1 MLDAQTISV
10 MSKLREKRIEKGL
23 TLMQVAGLVRTNV
36 GNLSRIE
43 RGQQFPSPPLAVRL
57 SRVYGMALEDV
68 FSVSDHQEA

>member
-1 MLDAQTISV
+1 

-23 TLMQVAGLVRTNV
+23 TLTQVARQVRTDV

-57 SRVYGMALEDV
+57 SRAYGMALEDV
-68 FSVSDHQEA
+68 FSVPDQQRAA

>member
-1 MLDAQTISV
+1 

-23 TLMQVAGLVRTNV
+23 TLMQVAKQVRTNV

-68 FSVSDHQEA
+68 FSVSDQQAA